1 MSSSKVAR
9 RYSKAL
15 IALCDQDNSHEQL
28 ATELASF
35 IEAVETNTEIASFV
49 SDPSIHADSRK
60 AVVKELCSSL
70 KLGSTATNLFYLLN
84 ERERLNEASGIL
96 EDFRERLDEKAG
108 RLRAVVTSATPLSD
122 KDVQQLKASL
132 EKTSG
137 KTVLI
142 ETTVDPDLLGGVV
155 TKVGNI
161 VLDGSVRS
169 TLSSLRKQMLQAA
182 H

>member
-15 IALCDQDNSHEQL
+15 VALCDQDNSHDKV
-28 ATELASF
+28 AAELALF
-35 IEAVETNTEIASFV
+35 VEAVDTNEDIASFV

-60 AVVKELCSSL
+60 AVVKALCDNL
-70 KLGSTATNLFYLLN
+70 KMGSTTSNLFFLLN
-84 ERERLNEASGIL
+84 ERERLNEATGIL
-96 EDFRERLDEKAG
+96 EDFRERLDVKAG
-108 RLRAVVTSATPLSD
+108 RLRASVTSAKPLND
-122 KDVQQLKASL
+122 KDVQQLKAAL
-132 EKTSG
+132 EKASG
-137 KTVLI
+137 KSVLL
-142 ETTVDPDLLGGVV
+142 ETAVDPDLLGGVV